1 MINVYAF
8 LINEYGNNL
17 KNKTMETNE
26 IELIVNELDNDF
38 TEVLTQM
45 EAEDDNK

>member
-1 MINVYAF
+1 MEKKKKPLSN
-8 LINEYGNNL
+8 LINNL

-45 EAEDDNK
+45 ETEDDNK

>member
-1 MINVYAF
+1 MEKKKKLLSN
-8 LINEYGNNL
+8 LIKNL

-45 EAEDDNK
+45 ETEDDNK

>member
-1 MINVYAF
+1 LSN
-8 LINEYGNNL
+8 LINNL

-45 EAEDDNK
+45 ETEDDNK

>member
-1 MINVYAF
+1 LSN
-8 LINEYGNNL
+8 LINNL

>member
-1 MINVYAF
+1 MEKKKKLLSN
-8 LINEYGNNL
+8 LINNL

-45 EAEDDNK
+45 ETEDDNK

>member
-1 MINVYAF
+1 
-8 LINEYGNNL
+8 
-17 KNKTMETNE
+17 METNE

-45 EAEDDNK
+45 EAEYDNK

>member
-1 MINVYAF
+1 
-8 LINEYGNNL
+8 
-17 KNKTMETNE
+17 METNE

>member
-1 MINVYAF
+1 MSN
-8 LINEYGNNL
+8 LINNL

>member
-1 MINVYAF
+1 MTKEHYKKLGGNPTYA
-8 LINEYGNNL
+8 
-17 KNKTMETNE
+17 KTMETNE

-38 TEVLTQM
+38 TEVLIQM

>member
-1 MINVYAF
+1 LSN
-8 LINEYGNNL
+8 LINNL
-17 KNKTMETNE
+17 KNKTMKTNE

-45 EAEDDNK
+45 ETEDDNK

>member
-1 MINVYAF
+1 M
-8 LINEYGNNL
+8 LINNFK

-38 TEVLTQM
+38 TEVLIQM

>member
-1 MINVYAF
+1 
-8 LINEYGNNL
+8 
-17 KNKTMETNE
+17 METNE

-45 EAEDDNK
+45 EAEDENK

>member
-1 MINVYAF
+1 MEKKKKLLSN
-8 LINEYGNNL
+8 LINNL

>member
-1 MINVYAF
+1 M
-8 LINEYGNNL
+8 LINNL

-38 TEVLTQM
+38 TEVLIQM

>member
-1 MINVYAF
+1 
-8 LINEYGNNL
+8 
-17 KNKTMETNE
+17 METNE

-38 TEVLTQM
+38 TEVLMQM

>member
-1 MINVYAF
+1 
-8 LINEYGNNL
+8 
-17 KNKTMETNE
+17 METNE
-26 IELIVNELDNDF
+26 IELIVNELNNDF

>member
-1 MINVYAF
+1 
-8 LINEYGNNL
+8 
-17 KNKTMETNE
+17 METKE

>member
-1 MINVYAF
+1 MKKKKKLLSN
-8 LINEYGNNL
+8 LINNL

>member
-1 MINVYAF
+1 
-8 LINEYGNNL
+8 
-17 KNKTMETNE
+17 METNE

-45 EAEDDNK
+45 EAEDDDK

>member
-1 MINVYAF
+1 
-8 LINEYGNNL
+8 
-17 KNKTMETNE
+17 METTE

>member
-1 MINVYAF
+1 MEKKKKLLSN
-8 LINEYGNNL
+8 LINNL

-45 EAEDDNK
+45 EAEDENK

>member
-1 MINVYAF
+1 M
-8 LINEYGNNL
+8 
-17 KNKTMETNE
+17 KTNE

-45 EAEDDNK
+45 ETEDDNK

>member
-1 MINVYAF
+1 
-8 LINEYGNNL
+8 
-17 KNKTMETNE
+17 METNE

-45 EAEDDNK
+45 ETEDDDK

>member
-1 MINVYAF
+1 
-8 LINEYGNNL
+8 
-17 KNKTMETNE
+17 METNE

-45 EAEDDNK
+45 ETEDDNK

>member
-1 MINVYAF
+1 M
-8 LINEYGNNL
+8 LINNL

-45 EAEDDNK
+45 EAEDENK

>member
-1 MINVYAF
+1 
-8 LINEYGNNL
+8 
-17 KNKTMETNE
+17 METNG

>member
-1 MINVYAF
+1 M
-8 LINEYGNNL
+8 LINNL
-17 KNKTMETNE
+17 KKNKTMETNE

-38 TEVLTQM
+38 TEVLIQM